1 MNITTSHAQIVAK
14 DSEKSCGANV
24 NSRVSGY
31 VADLHLWG
39 DAVYVARRIGESGL
53 HLMIAP
59 SERWKGDIE
68 AEGFEIVGKLSD
80 LANNQDHP
88 HPSVGCIAS
97 STTNQTP

>member
-1 MNITTSHAQIVAK
+1 MDITTSHAQIIAK

-31 VADLHLWG
+31 VADLHFWG
-39 DAVYVARRIGESGL
+39 DAVYLARRIGESGL

-68 AEGFEIVGKLSD
+68 AEGFEIIGKLSD
-80 LANNQDHP
+80 LANATVEGPAVAATPNP
-88 HPSVGCIAS
+88 
-97 STTNQTP
+97 NQTP